1 MAASVDV
8 VALVSPVLLTQ
19 LRVAL
24 GHPHRLVVAG
34 DWSELERLVRRTAVD
49 VVVLDPCADG
59 SSGGVAEVL
68 GFLSRHPSVPVVTY
82 VTLTPASLRAVVEL
96 ARHGL
101 QRVVLHRFDDAPA
114 RFRELLSPPGDVL
127 TEELLTALAPSL
139 RRLPPALDG
148 AVKRMFRRP
157 DLVWTAQDLAA
168 AAGMPRRTLY
178 RQLEAAGFASP
189 RRLVQAARLLRA
201 YVYLR
206 DPGNLVEDVVVKLRY
221 GSSHAFVRHTR
232 EACGLTP
239 SALRREVE
247 GAEFVALLRRRL
259 LAG

>member
-1 MAASVDV
+1 VAALVDV
-8 VALVSPVLLTQ
+8 VALLAPVLLTQ

-24 GHPHRLVVAG
+24 GPPHRLVAAA
-34 DWSELERLVRRTAVD
+34 DWAELDRLVRRTAVD
-49 VVVLDPCADG
+49 VAVLDPCATGGD
-59 SSGGVAEVL
+59 GVADVV

-101 QRVVLHRFDDAPA
+101 QQVVLHRFDDDPP
-114 RFRELLSPPGDVL
+114 RFRELLARQAGDAL
-127 TEELLTALAPSL
+127 TEELLAALAPAL
-139 RRLPPALDG
+139 RRLPPALAG

-157 DLVWTAQDLAA
+157 HLVWNAQDLAA

-178 RQLEAAGFASP
+178 RQLAAAGFASP

-239 SALRREVE
+239 SALRRDVE

>member
-1 MAASVDV
+1 MDV
-8 VALVSPVLLTQ
+8 VALLPPVLLTQ

-24 GHPHRLVVAG
+24 GSPHRLAAADSWAG
-34 DWSELERLVRRTAVD
+34 LDRLVRRTAVD
-49 VVVLDPCADG
+49 VVVLDPAVDG
-59 SSGGVAEVL
+59 GSGVREVI
-68 GFLSRHPSVPVVTY
+68 GFLARHPSVPVVTY
-82 VTLTPASLRAVVEL
+82 VMLTPSSLRAVVEL

-101 QRVVLHRFDDAPA
+101 QQVVLHRFDDAPE
-114 RFRELLSPPGDVL
+114 RFRELLARQAGDAM
-127 TEELLTALAPSL
+127 TEELLAALAPPL
-139 RRLPPALDG
+139 GQLPPALAG

-157 DLVWTAQDLAA
+157 HLVWNAQDLAA

-178 RQLEAAGFASP
+178 RRLEAAGFASP

-206 DPGNLVEDVVVKLRY
+206 DPGNLVEDVVAKLRY
-221 GSSHAFVRHTR
+221 GSPHAFVRHTR

-247 GAEFVALLRRRL
+247 EAEFVALLRRRL

>member
-1 MAASVDV
+1 VDV
-8 VALVSPVLLTQ
+8 VALLPPVLLTQ

-24 GHPHRLVVAG
+24 GPPHRLAAAAS
-34 DWSELERLVRRTAVD
+34 WAELDRLARRTAVD
-49 VVVLDPCADG
+49 VVVLDPGMDG
-59 SSGGVAEVL
+59 GGGVREVL
-68 GFLSRHPSVPVVTY
+68 GFLARHPSMPVVMY
-82 VTLTPASLRAVVEL
+82 VMLTPASLRAVVEL

-101 QRVVLHRFDDAPA
+101 QQVVLHRFDDAPE
-114 RFRELLSPPGDVL
+114 RFRELLAPAGDAL
-127 TEELLTALAPSL
+127 TEELLAALAPSL
-139 RRLPPALDG
+139 GRLPPALAG

-157 DLVWTAQDLAA
+157 HMVWNAQDLAA

-178 RQLEAAGFASP
+178 RRLEAAGFASP

-206 DPGNLVEDVVVKLRY
+206 DPGNLVEDVVAKLRY
-221 GSSHAFVRHTR
+221 GSPHAFVRHTR

-239 SALRREVE
+239 SVLRREVE
-247 GAEFVALLRRRL
+247 EAEFVALLRRRL

>member
-1 MAASVDV
+1 MDV
-8 VALVSPVLLTQ
+8 VALLAPTLLTQ

-24 GHPHRLVVAG
+24 GPPHRLAAAESWEG
-34 DWSELERLVRRTAVD
+34 LDRLVRRTAVD
-49 VVVLDPCADG
+49 VVVLDPMAEGGD
-59 SSGGVAEVL
+59 GVAEVL
-68 GFLSRHPSVPVVTY
+68 GFWNRHRSVPVVTY

-101 QRVVLHRFDDAPA
+101 QQVVLHRFDDAPE
-114 RFRELLSPPGDVL
+114 RFRELLARQAGDAL
-127 TEELLTALAPSL
+127 TEELLGALSPAL
-139 RRLPPALDG
+139 GRLPPPLAG

-157 DLVWTAQDLAA
+157 HLVWTAQDLAA

-178 RQLEAAGFASP
+178 RRLAAAGFASP

-201 YVYLR
+201 YLYLR

-221 GSSHAFVRHTR
+221 GSPHVFVRHTR
-232 EACGLTP
+232 ETFGLTP

>member
-8 VALVSPVLLTQ
+8 VALLSPVLLTQ

-34 DWSELERLVRRTAVD
+34 DWSELDRLVRRTAVD

-59 SSGGVAEVL
+59 CDGVAEVL

-82 VTLTPASLRAVVEL
+82 VMLTPASLRAVVEL

-101 QRVVLHRFDDAPA
+101 QQVVLHRFDDAPA
-114 RFRELLSPPGDVL
+114 RFRELLSPPGDTL

-139 RRLPPALDG
+139 RRLPPALEG

-157 DLVWTAQDLAA
+157 ELVWTAQDLAA

-221 GSSHAFVRHTR
+221 GSSHVFVRHTR

-239 SALRREVE
+239 SVLRREVE